1 MTRYWL
7 FELAAEL
14 TERLGFTLTMDPFL
28 GEMARVRF
36 ADGSVCYLSHE
47 AYDLNMGVS
56 SELAG
61 MPAQSLQ
68 FMAAAGLPVPEFGW
82 VALGPEAA
90 AQAVHVAER
99 LGYPVI
105 LRSSGRKGVGPFLA
119 TDPAILADLIPAILD
134 LAPAVVI
141 QRPIWGLQTTVV
153 VYRGEVRFAF
163 ERHPWRVVGDGR
175 RSVQQ
180 LLEAHRAQNPALGLM
195 LDDWRIDDM
204 LEFGRRGRSTVPQAG
219 EVVPVALKASLAHG
233 GRVRALA
240 GELDP
245 TLASLAREAAR
256 QSGLSFCAIDLIT
269 NREGTWLLDVQPAPD
284 LEPYMALGAAA
295 RRNVRHLVERLLL
308 DTQAS
313 CGPTAPIAQARG
325 S

>member
-1 MTRYWL
+1 MTHFWL
-7 FELAAEL
+7 FEAAAEL
-14 TERLGFTLTMDPFL
+14 SDRLDFTMSVDPFL
-28 GEMARVRF
+28 GEMARLRF
-36 ADGSVCYLSHE
+36 GDGTVCYLSHE
-47 AYDLNMGVS
+47 AYDVNMGVS
-56 SELAG
+56 SDLAT
-61 MPAQSLQ
+61 MPALSMQ
-68 FMAAAGLPVPEFGW
+68 FLAQAGLPVPAFGW
-82 VALGPEAA
+82 VARGPAA
-90 AQAVHVAER
+90 SEQAACLAER

-105 LRSSGRKGVGPFLA
+105 LRSSGRQGVGPFLA
-119 TDPAILADLIPAILD
+119 TDPEILGDLVSQTLA
-134 LAPAVVI
+134 LAPALVV
-141 QRPIWGLQTTVV
+141 QRPVWGLQTSVV

-175 RSVQQ
+175 RSIQQ

-204 LEFGRRGRSTVPQAG
+204 LEFGRRDRSTVPQVG

-233 GRVRALA
+233 GRVRALP

-256 QSGLSFCAIDLIT
+256 QSGLAFCAIDLIT

-295 RRNVRHLVERLLL
+295 RRNVRLLVERLLL

-313 CGPTAPIAQARG
+313 CGPTAPIAKARG

>member
-1 MTRYWL
+1 MTHFWL
-7 FELAAEL
+7 FEAAAEL
-14 TERLGFTLTMDPFL
+14 SDRLDFTMSVDPFL
-28 GEMARVRF
+28 GEMARLRF
-36 ADGSVCYLSHE
+36 GDGTVCYLSHE
-47 AYDLNMGVS
+47 AYDVNMGVS
-56 SELAG
+56 SDLAT
-61 MPAQSLQ
+61 MPALGMQ
-68 FMAAAGLPVPEFGW
+68 FLAQAGLPVPAFGW
-82 VALGPEAA
+82 VARGPAA
-90 AQAVHVAER
+90 SEQAACLAER

-105 LRSSGRKGVGPFLA
+105 LRRSGRQGVGPFLA
-119 TDPAILADLIPAILD
+119 TDPEILGDLVSQTLA
-134 LAPAVVI
+134 LAPALVV
-141 QRPIWGLQTTVV
+141 QRPVWGLQTSVV

-175 RSVQQ
+175 RSIQQ

-233 GRVRALA
+233 GHVRALA

-256 QSGLSFCAIDLIT
+256 QSGLAFCAIDLIT

-313 CGPTAPIAQARG
+313 CGPTAPIAKARG